1 MKLSKTLL
9 CKIIQLG
16 GFLGK
21 LLVPLFKIALP
32 LMINVLK
39 PLAKSA
45 LIPLEFTAAE
55 DTGIHEKILGSTLTI
70 SKEGMEDLKI
80 IEYKNKN
87 K

>member
-1 MKLSKTLL
+1 
-9 CKIIQLG
+9 
-16 GFLGK
+16 
-21 LLVPLFKIALP
+21 
-32 LMINVLK
+32 MINVLK

-87 K
+87 N